1 MIHHSERG
9 AGYLGDEKYTDT
21 QHAMLT
27 HKNSQNKSIF
37 FIETISN
44 FCISVI
50 FLYSK
55 ICYINHTE
63 IEPKTIISWRRYIS
77 FANLQN
83 LIMAIIGIITC
94 NKPQHTQAR
103 TFPWSFCVLSVLCTV
118 YCQAI
123 LVYCVLCTV
132 RLN

>member
-1 MIHHSERG
+1 M
-9 AGYLGDEKYTDT
+9 
-21 QHAMLT
+21 
-27 HKNSQNKSIF
+27 
-37 FIETISN
+37 
-44 FCISVI
+44 I

-118 YCQAI
+118 YYQYCV
-123 LVYCVLCTV
+123 LSTVSTVYCLLSVLCTV
-132 RLN
+132 YCQAMLENIVLWSYRMHFMVIENIVNGQLENVT